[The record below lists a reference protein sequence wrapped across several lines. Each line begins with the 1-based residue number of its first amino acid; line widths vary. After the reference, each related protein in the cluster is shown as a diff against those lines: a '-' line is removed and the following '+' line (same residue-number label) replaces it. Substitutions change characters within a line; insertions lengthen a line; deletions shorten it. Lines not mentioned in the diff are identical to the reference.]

1 MSNNNQIVVVVASN
15 FQSFIGSMKANL
27 KLGYS
32 KCEEATYVNGFFRA
46 RLVKET
52 DEAYVARLG
61 SISGEERENV
71 LDLVDFLGSCLVP
84 FPQELTLTTQIEDIL
99 EKAEENKQKEAVQT
113 EDITTTIKRTTRKA
127 RGKK

>member
-84 FPQELTLTTQIEDIL
+84 FPQELTTQIEDIP
-99 EKAEENKQKEAVQT
+99 EKAEENKQKDLQAESVA
-113 EDITTTIKRTTRKA
+113 TTIKRTTRKP

>member
-27 KLGYS
+27 KLGYG
-32 KCEEATYVNGFFRA
+32 KCEEATYVNGFFRG

-84 FPQELTLTTQIEDIL
+84 FPQELTTQIEDIL
-99 EKAEENKQKEAVQT
+99 EKAEENKQKDLQAESVA
-113 EDITTTIKRTTRKA
+113 TTIKRTTRKA

>member
-84 FPQELTLTTQIEDIL
+84 FPQELMTRINEIVG
-99 EKAEENKQKEAVQT
+99 KAEDNKQKEAVA
-113 EDITTTIKRTTRKA
+113 TTIKRARKPKE
-127 RGKK
+127 KK

>member
-84 FPQELTLTTQIEDIL
+84 FPQELTTQIEDIL
-99 EKAEENKQKEAVQT
+99 EKAEENKQKDLQAESVA
-113 EDITTTIKRTTRKA
+113 TTIKRTTRKA

>member
-27 KLGYS
+27 KLDYA
-32 KCEEATYVNGFFRA
+32 KCEECTYVNGFFRA

-84 FPQELTLTTQIEDIL
+84 FPQELTTRISEITQ
-99 EKAEENKQKEAVQT
+99 KAEENKAIDLEKALPKEAVS
-113 EDITTTIKRTTRKA
+113 TTIKRTRKPKG
-127 RGKK
+127 GK

>member
-1 MSNNNQIVVVVASN
+1 MSNNNQVVVVVASN

-46 RLVKET
+46 RLVKEI
-52 DEAYVARLG
+52 DEAYVARLSG
-61 SISGEERENV
+61 ISGEERENV
-71 LDLVDFLGSCLVP
+71 LDLVSYLNSSNTLPATNEPLPEKIAKDVQSAIVDYAGE
-84 FPQELTLTTQIEDIL
+84 EL
-99 EKAEENKQKEAVQT
+99 QKEAVN
-113 EDITTTIKRTTRKA
+113 TTIKRTTRKP